1 MEYTKNLK
9 LYKPSY
15 DDDVDIQVINNNMDI
30 IDNRVANVRNYL
42 PLTGGTMVGDITLQ
56 VGVGLNYDS
65 KHWLNFQTT
74 NFKDVSDT
82 TLAMKGNR
90 LKFYTPSTKEFVI
103 QDSGVYWNGKSLL
116 TEDDKDV
123 LDIIK
128 ESKLSYGTGYTK
140 LNNGLLLQWGT
151 LQITTDDYNPTISSY
166 EVTLPLPFADTGYCV
181 MATKSTTNSTF
192 YSTTYEGITTYSL
205 RTTAFRITALPKRF
219 ANIIHWLA
227 IGKGVL

>member
-123 LDIIK
+123 LVYDSGSKEIIMA
-128 ESKLSYGTGYTK
+128 SYNSDYDEWSTPYDYYYDLDNDK
-140 LNNGLLLQWGT
+140 
-151 LQITTDDYNPTISSY
+151 ITHWQ
-166 EVTLPLPFADTGYCV
+166 PLP
-181 MATKSTTNSTF
+181 
-192 YSTTYEGITTYSL
+192 E
-205 RTTAFRITALPKRF
+205 LPEVEK
-219 ANIIHWLA
+219 
-227 IGKGVL
+227 